1 MYVCMYLCLHVCMYV
16 CMYLCMYACMH
27 VCMHACMYVCMHGCT
42 CMYVCMHA
50 YKVASRIV
58 ITHAGMDLQEDIHG
72 VVATPISWHKALGIH
87 VGQQSCL
94 TLEANTK
101 PCTVDL
107 RFLSTQ
113 YVWKEQKHR

>member
-1 MYVCMYLCLHVCMYV
+1 MYVCMPA
-16 CMYLCMYACMH
+16 CMYACMH